1 MRRFAVVFRRSA
13 RSMTGAR
20 VRCVAGGFTL
30 IEVMVALVI
39 VAVALIAASQA
50 GSALLNSAQRQSNML
65 MAQWCAENQFARL
78 RLSASLPNEGT
89 HSSECEQAG
98 RVYALETEVTR
109 SPNPNFLVVRT
120 TVQDP
125 EGYNALTLATI
136 VGRY

>member
-1 MRRFAVVFRRSA
+1 MTDTLPTAARRRQCSGFQ
-13 RSMTGAR
+13 
-20 VRCVAGGFTL
+20 CCGFTL

-50 GSALLNSAQRQSNML
+50 GSALLNSSQRQGNVL

-78 RLSASLPNEGT
+78 RLSPVLPGEGT

-98 RVYALETEVTR
+98 RQYALETSVKR

-120 TVQDP
+120 TVQDAD
-125 EGYNALTLATI
+125 GYNVLTLSTI
-136 VGRY
+136 IGRY